1 MLVEDQNFNNR
12 YQTVIFKEF
21 SGLLRVWLFTFSCVG
36 FLMIIWLLDAC
47 LAALLPNIRDM
58 YEGVTVVQAAQ
69 MITLYNVGF
78 IISSVIFGP
87 LGDVLKRF
95 LIVLIAASL
104 FLVAGIAFAYTQI
117 FETALILRFC
127 AGFCGGILTVNIW
140 SGLIHEVPQKH
151 FNTAIGL
158 MAGTRAYSMVLGL
171 PLVMKMVEWIG
182 WTTTFII
189 LGSAVVLPLIG
200 YLISSRRPESSQK
213 NGSLNIYK
221 HFSETLR
228 IPGIAWSL
236 TGFFLVRLT
245 GSAPFVFISLWLFDT
260 YKMEISQRAL
270 LMLVYGVGEIL
281 GSWLSVFIITK
292 LGARN
297 TFNLGVLGT
306 FAFVSLLVFVE
317 LPMTA
322 IAVGLLLLSLSDRS
336 YSMAFW
342 RIYIPQDRTRTGTLS
357 SLGNVSFAGAI
368 AIVTGL
374 GTPLVESF
382 GWKVAGG
389 TILVSLVIGAAILRA
404 CLFTPPRI
412 AKANEGW

>member
-1 MLVEDQNFNNR
+1 
-12 YQTVIFKEF
+12 
-21 SGLLRVWLFTFSCVG
+21 
-36 FLMIIWLLDAC
+36 MIIWLIDAC

-58 YEGVTVVQAAQ
+58 YEGITVVQAAQ
-69 MITLYNVGF
+69 LVTLYNVGF

-95 LIVLIAASL
+95 QIVLISGSL
-104 FLVAGIAFAYTQI
+104 FLLAGIAFAYTQA
-117 FETALILRFC
+117 FETALLLRFC
-127 AGFCGGILTVNIW
+127 AGFFGGMLTVNIW

-189 LGSAVVLPLIG
+189 LGSAIVLPLMG
-200 YLISSRRPESSQK
+200 YLLSSKRPESSQK

-221 HFSETLR
+221 HFSETLS

-245 GSAPFVFISLWLFDT
+245 GSAPFIFTSLWLFET
-260 YKMEISQRAL
+260 YEMEISQRAL
-270 LMLVYGVGEIL
+270 LILVYGVGEIL
-281 GSWLSVFIITK
+281 GSWLSIFIITK
-292 LGARN
+292 IGARN
-297 TFNLGVLGT
+297 TFNVGVIGT
-306 FAFVSLLVFVE
+306 FAFVSILVFAK
-317 LPMTA
+317 LPVA
-322 IAVGLLLLSLSDRS
+322 FVAVGLLLLSLSDRS
-336 YSMAFW
+336 YGMAFW
-342 RIYIPQDRTRTGTLS
+342 RIYIPQDRARTGTLS

-368 AIVTGL
+368 AVVTGL
-374 GTPLVESF
+374 GTPVIEHF

-389 TILVSLVIGAAILRA
+389 TILVSLIIGAIILRA
-404 CLFTPPRI
+404 CLFTPGRI
-412 AKANEGW
+412 AKANESW